1 MVLALRKEANMS
13 EVIAIANQKGGV
25 GKTMTAV
32 SMSACLA
39 LHGKKVLLVDF
50 DHQGHA
56 TKGYGYLDRSKY
68 PLSMTDAI
76 QSVINGADINFEKL
90 ILHTSENV
98 DLIPANITL
107 AGIAPVLQNVMC
119 RETVLKRMIDGIKEE
134 YDYVLIDTNPTLG
147 DLQINALAASDS
159 VVIPVQSEPY
169 GVEGMSDLLRSINE
183 TKRNLNP
190 NLKVKGIL
198 ITMTD
203 YRTNLSRKIA
213 SDVRSCFGGHINVFK
228 QTIPRCVAAA
238 ESTGVGQS
246 IFVYDPKGAATKAYD
261 SLAKEVFLDVNKEKE
276 RPRHKDTNVR

>member
-1 MVLALRKEANMS
+1 MT

-39 LHGKKVLLVDF
+39 LHDKKVLLVDF

-56 TKGYGYLDRSKY
+56 TKGYGYLDASKY
-68 PLSMTDAI
+68 PLSMTDAVKA
-76 QSVINGADINFEKL
+76 VINGNGLNFEKL
-90 ILHTSENV
+90 ILHTAENV
-98 DLIPANITL
+98 DLIPANISL

-119 RETVLKRMIDGIKEE
+119 RETVLKRMIDEIKTK

-159 VVIPVQSEPY
+159 VIIPVQSEPY

-190 NLKVKGIL
+190 HLKVKGIL

-203 YRTNLSRKIA
+203 YRTNLSRKIS
-213 SDVRSCFGGHINVFK
+213 SDIRACFGSHINVFK

-261 SLAKEVFLDVNKEKE
+261 SLAKEVFIDANKEKE